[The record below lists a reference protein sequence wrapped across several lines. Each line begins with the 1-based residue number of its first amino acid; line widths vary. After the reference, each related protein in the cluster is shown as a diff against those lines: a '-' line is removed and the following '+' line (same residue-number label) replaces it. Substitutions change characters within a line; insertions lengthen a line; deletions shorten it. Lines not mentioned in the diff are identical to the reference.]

1 MMMLTTATSDANSAN
16 SYIDAP
22 VTSAR
27 KDVAESGL
35 AGDIAKFLVPVS
47 IA

>member
-1 MMMLTTATSDANSAN
+1 MMML
-16 SYIDAP
+16 
-22 VTSAR
+22 

-47 IA
+47 IALSP